1 MSTIQHKIYVMGE
14 LGEKMQRYVPM
25 CHACSVFGGGGE
37 ALSMAST
44 RIEQWL
50 QPQKFDIRF

>member
-14 LGEKMQRYVPM
+14 LGEKNKDL
-25 CHACSVFGGGGE
+25 CHACSIVQCSGGGE
-37 ALSMAST
+37 ALSIAST
-44 RIEQWL
+44 RLDQWL